1 MYNFERWVF
10 EKKRLEEA
18 IVRLNS
24 EMEYRRIEIG
34 DTNINLCRGDRPHS
48 DSDPVY
54 TGLALQKEDL
64 ERRHRYLTTFGV
76 LLEDGIAED
85 RGDGE

>member
-1 MYNFERWVF
+1 MYNFEKWVF

-18 IVRLNS
+18 ISRLNS
-24 EMEYRRIEIG
+24 EMEYRKIEIG
-34 DTNINLCRGDRPHS
+34 DTNIDRCRGDRPRC

-64 ERRHRYLTTFGV
+64 ERRHCYLTTFGV
-76 LLEDGIAED
+76 LLEDGIAEGQD
-85 RGDGE
+85 DE